1 MLVEFS
7 VKNFRS
13 IKEHQTLSLLK
24 VKGDDSASN
33 AFEVAAPVELSL
45 LRSATIYGANA
56 AGKSNLIRALATM
69 RMIVLNSA
77 SKSQRGD
84 SLPVT
89 PFLLSQESSQQPI
102 EFEIVFVAGGVRYQY
117 GFSTTRQ
124 QIQEE
129 WLYAYPKGR
138 LQRWFGRT
146 LDETTGH
153 YDWYMGNA
161 LSGQKQTWQNL
172 TRPNALFLSTA
183 VQLNSEQ
190 LKPVYDW
197 FRNTLRVRGLQGSWD
212 NTRSIEMCED
222 EVSRRKIVTFL
233 QNADIA
239 VQDIVLE
246 KQPFDVALL
255 PAEVSGSL
263 RMKLIEDLDGKELL
277 KINFLHQSDDSDKLV
292 KFDLNEESDGTQKLF
307 AVAGIWL
314 DSLSKGGVL
323 VVDELH
329 DNLHPTLVE
338 YLVRLFHN
346 RRTNPHNAQLI
357 FTTHET
363 SILSQDIF
371 RRDQIWFCERDK
383 QQSTT
388 LFPLTDFSPRKG
400 RENLEVSYLAGRYG
414 ALPFLRDST
423 AMLEQ

>member
-1 MLVEFS
+1 M
-7 VKNFRS
+7 
-13 IKEHQTLSLLK
+13 
-24 VKGDDSASN
+24 
-33 AFEVAAPVELSL
+33 
-45 LRSATIYGANA
+45 
-56 AGKSNLIRALATM
+56 
-69 RMIVLNSA
+69 
-77 SKSQRGD
+77 
-84 SLPVT
+84 
-89 PFLLSQESSQQPI
+89 
-102 EFEIVFVAGGVRYQY
+102 
-117 GFSTTRQ
+117 
-124 QIQEE
+124 
-129 WLYAYPKGR
+129 
-138 LQRWFGRT
+138 
-146 LDETTGH
+146 
-153 YDWYMGNA
+153 
-161 LSGQKQTWQNL
+161 
-172 TRPNALFLSTA
+172 
-183 VQLNSEQ
+183 
-190 LKPVYDW
+190 
-197 FRNTLRVRGLQGSWD
+197 
-212 NTRSIEMCED
+212 
-222 EVSRRKIVTFL
+222 SRRKIVTFL

>member
-24 VKGDDSASN
+24 AKGDDSAGN
-33 AFEVAAPVELSL
+33 AFEVASPSELSL
-45 LRSATIYGANA
+45 LRSATIYGSNA

-77 SKSQRGD
+77 SRSQSGD

-89 PFLLSQESSQQPI
+89 PFLLNQENAKQPV
-102 EFEIVFVAGGVRYQY
+102 EFEIVFIAGGVRYQY
-117 GFSTTRQ
+117 GFAATRQ
-124 QIQEE
+124 QIHEE

-138 LQRWFGRT
+138 LQRWFGRAF
-146 LDETTGH
+146 DSATGQ
-153 YDWYMGNA
+153 YDWHMGNA
-161 LSGQKQTWQNL
+161 LLGLKQTWQEL

-183 VQLNSEQ
+183 VQLNSGQ

-222 EVSRRKIVTFL
+222 DVSRHKVVTFL
-233 QNADIA
+233 QDADIA

-246 KQPFDVALL
+246 KQPFDSALL
-255 PAEVSGSL
+255 PADVSGSL
-263 RMKLIEDLDGKELL
+263 RVKLIEDLDGKELL
-277 KINFLHQSDDSDKLV
+277 KINFLHKSDDDKSV
-292 KFDLNEESDGTQKLF
+292 GFDLGDESDGTQKLF
-307 AVAGIWL
+307 AFAGLWL
-314 DSLSKGGVL
+314 DSLANGGVV

-329 DNLHPTLVE
+329 DNLHPKLVE
-338 YLVRLFHN
+338 YLVRLFHDS
-346 RRTNPHNAQLI
+346 RTNPHNAQLI

-363 SILSQDIF
+363 SILNQEIF

-383 QQSTT
+383 QQSTS

-414 ALPFLRDST
+414 ALPYLKKMPSWVVG
-423 AMLEQ
+423 Q